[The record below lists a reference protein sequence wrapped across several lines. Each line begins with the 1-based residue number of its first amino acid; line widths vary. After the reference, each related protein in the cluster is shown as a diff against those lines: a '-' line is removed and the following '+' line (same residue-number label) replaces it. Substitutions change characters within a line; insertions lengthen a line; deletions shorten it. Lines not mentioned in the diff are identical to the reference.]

1 MPSAHPLTD
10 HDQIRRWAEERRATP
25 ACVKGTGGR
34 GDTGMIRLDFPG
46 FSGAN
51 KLQPISWTQWFRSFD
66 ENNLALLVQDT
77 TARGQRSNFNKLV
90 ARKTAEGRQKSRR
103 AGRRTAAGRTRGRAS
118 RRSTKRAGAK
128 RAAGRAP
135 APRSAAK
142 RGNPHVPAQAASRR
156 GHVPWPAGN
165 RRGRARPGA
174 APRIHAAA
182 AGVPGAAP
190 GTIDDAVKPASTR
203 RPTFSAGGP

>member
-142 RGNPHVPAQAASRR
+142 RSRKSTRTSAGRKQTRTRSMAGRKQA
-156 GHVPWPAGN
+156 
-165 RRGRARPGA
+165 RAR
-174 APRIHAAA
+174 
-182 AGVPGAAP
+182 
-190 GTIDDAVKPASTR
+190 STR
-203 RPTFSAGGP
+203 SRASNSRSRSGRTGSRARNNR